1 MNNLILKACT
11 SALLLLI
18 CVDAH
23 SQRPSD
29 MLGSEVTSAIYRND
43 ISLVSKESNIEGS
56 PYIDSSFLLA
66 EISGVAKQIM
76 IRYNA
81 FSDIIEVKDSK
92 NQIFMLL
99 KKNPYQTIK
108 ILYPENT
115 MQLLR
120 FNSDGKEIEGYLYI
134 LAASRNITTYKQEKI
149 VLQEPKEAINSYQVA
164 KPAKYVKLNTSFY
177 LRLGLE
183 TAIPMPKNK
192 KEFQSLFPSK
202 KEEIAAYFKDN
213 SYSLKDE
220 KSIVDM
226 SNFLSNL

>member
-56 PYIDSSFLLA
+56 AYIDSSFLLA
-66 EISGVAKQIM
+66 EISGASKQIM
-76 IRYNA
+76 VRYNS
-81 FSDIIEVKDSK
+81 FLDIIEVQDEKGK
-92 NQIFMLL
+92 VFPLL
-99 KKNPYQTIK
+99 KKAPYQTIK
-108 ILYPENT
+108 IIYPEKII
-115 MQLLR
+115 QLLH
-120 FNSDGKEIEGYLYI
+120 FNYDGTEMEGYLYL
-134 LAASRNITTYKQEKI
+134 LASNKNITTYKQEKI
-149 VLQEPKEAINSYQVA
+149 ILQEPKAASNSYQVA
-164 KPAKYVKLNTSFY
+164 KPAKYVKLNTSYY

-183 TAIPMPKNK
+183 TAMPMPKNK
-192 KEFQSLFPSK
+192 KELQSLFPSK
-202 KEEIAAYFKDN
+202 KEEIAAYLKDN